1 MTNPYG
7 DDQTRAYREQDYP
20 SYGEQ
25 SQYAR
30 QQQPRQAHPEPG
42 RGQPNQQ
49 PRVDTGPFFA
59 GIAATALVAAIA
71 GWVTTAIL
79 QAIYSRA
86 EWGTVWA
93 YGAGDP
99 WTAAFTGALAAILS
113 GALMWLLVQ
122 GVPSPMTFYSWI
134 GALIVVA
141 VVALPFLAANTWQA
155 ALGAGILHGFL
166 GIVIITLT
174 DVVSRRTIHVD

>member
-1 MTNPYG
+1 MSNPYG
-7 DDQTRAYREQDYP
+7 DDQTRAYRQQDYP

-25 SQYAR
+25 PQYAR
-30 QQQPRQAHPEPG
+30 QPEQAPRPTNRPQQP
-42 RGQPNQQ
+42 
-49 PRVDTGPFFA
+49 PRPRIDNGPFFA

-71 GWVTTAIL
+71 GWVATAIL
-79 QAIYSRA
+79 QAIYSRI

-99 WTAAFTGALAAILS
+99 WTAAFTGAVAAILS

-134 GALIVVA
+134 GTLIVIA

-155 ALGAGILHGFL
+155 ALGAGVVHGLL

-174 DVVSRRTIHVD
+174 DVVAGRTIHD